1 MGVDM
6 WPFSAI
12 QLAFKSLLVIV
23 GLYRNYA
30 TIASNPQ
37 VFQGFHLVV
46 SMLLGF

>member
-1 MGVDM
+1 MGVNM
-6 WPFSAI
+6 WPFRAI
-12 QLAFKSLLVIV
+12 QLAFKSLLVI